1 MKTLM
6 ITGAA
11 GFLGRYVSQ
20 HFTEQGWSVVGIDCV
35 DPANAPLYNLAT
47 YYKLKLP
54 NKAIGELLCKHT
66 PDVCI
71 HCAGIASVPQSISDP
86 VADFYANTVVTFE
99 VLNALR
105 LHASPCRFILLSS
118 AAVYGNPRSLPVHE
132 DLPAA
137 PISPYGFHKWQC
149 EQMCLEYTSIYGLP
163 TASVRIFS
171 AYGPGLHRQVLWD
184 MCRKVL
190 MQKSLTLQGTGRESR
205 DFIHALDVAKAL
217 GIIAGNAPMQGEV
230 YNIAS
235 GCETTIRELAEL
247 ILDALNADCL
257 PQFDGVVPP
266 GTPLNWEADIAR
278 LSSLGFVPT
287 IPLQQGIRTFAQW
300 CRTELLLR

>member
-1 MKTLM
+1 
-6 ITGAA
+6 
-11 GFLGRYVSQ
+11 
-20 HFTEQGWSVVGIDCV
+20 
-35 DPANAPLYNLAT
+35 
-47 YYKLKLP
+47 
-54 NKAIGELLCKHT
+54 
-66 PDVCI
+66 
-71 HCAGIASVPQSISDP
+71 
-86 VADFYANTVVTFE
+86 
-99 VLNALR
+99 
-105 LHASPCRFILLSS
+105 
-118 AAVYGNPRSLPVHE
+118 
-132 DLPAA
+132 
-137 PISPYGFHKWQC
+137 
-149 EQMCLEYTSIYGLP
+149 
-163 TASVRIFS
+163 
-171 AYGPGLHRQVLWD
+171 
-184 MCRKVL
+184 

-266 GTPLNWEADIAR
+266 GTPLNWEADIVR

-287 IPLQQGIRTFAQW
+287 IPLQQGIKTFAQW